1 MFALEDKDRETLPIS
16 DVRFPVSQNET
27 LLIGL

>member
-1 MFALEDKDRETLPIS
+1 MFAQEDKERETLPIS
-16 DVRFPVSQNET
+16 NVRFSVSQNET